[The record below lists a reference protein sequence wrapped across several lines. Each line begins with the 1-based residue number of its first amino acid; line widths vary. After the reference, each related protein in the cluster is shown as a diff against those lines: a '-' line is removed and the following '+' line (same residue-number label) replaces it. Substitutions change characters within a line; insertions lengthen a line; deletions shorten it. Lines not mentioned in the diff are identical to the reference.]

1 MANGKID
8 TSFDWKRD
16 GKKLILLLILLAILV
31 FVWLRI
37 FNPGL
42 FSRKS
47 TSIVVKKK
55 KPPVTVTKVI
65 KDIKKEKEAKEV
77 SIEDLLNKPLF
88 SYRVP
93 LSLTAKRNPFSPPFT
108 VVSAKEPEEKVVATP
123 SITLPEDV
131 QLTGIVKAGNEI
143 LAIIEGL
150 DIKEVVQE
158 GDEILDGFLIE
169 KIDIIGKRVI
179 LKKDGKRFILE
190 LRGE

>member
-16 GKKLILLLILLAILV
+16 GKKLILLLVLLAVLV

-37 FNPGL
+37 FNPGML
-42 FSRKS
+42 SRKS
-47 TSIVVKKK
+47 SSIVVKKK
-55 KPPVTVTKVI
+55 PSVIITK
-65 KDIKKEKEAKEV
+65 KGEKRKEV
-77 SIEDLLNKPLF
+77 KEINIEDLLNKPLF
-88 SYRVP
+88 SYRNP
-93 LSLTAKRNPFSPPFT
+93 LNLTAKRNPFSPPFT
-108 VVSAKEPEEKVVATP
+108 VVSAKETEENIVATP

-131 QLTGIVKAGNEI
+131 QLTGIVKAGNEV